1 MILIA
6 DSGSTKTDWC
16 VVNQEF
22 PVQSVQTK
30 GLNPFFL
37 SEEEVG
43 REIATH
49 LLDQIH
55 PRNIE
60 AVYFYGAGCVFEKV
74 EIMRKVIMRHL
85 HIETVEVNTDLLA
98 AARSACGIEAGIAC
112 IMGTGSNSCFYDG
125 EQIVQT
131 VSPLGYILGDEGSG
145 ADLGKQLVKD
155 LLKDM
160 ISNDLKEIFLK
171 RFGLTL
177 SEIMDRVYRQPLPN
191 RFLASFAPFLAE
203 HLEDPRIHSLVLN
216 RFKSF
221 LRRNV
226 MKYDYRNFRVHFV
239 GSIAYHFSSI
249 LKEAAADTGIQIGSI
264 IRMPMDG
271 LIAYHSADHTPPPVF
286 FDI

>member
-6 DSGSTKTDWC
+6 DSGSTKADWR
-16 VVNQEF
+16 VVDEEKIL
-22 PVQSVQTK
+22 QSVQTK
-30 GLNPFFL
+30 GFNPFFQ
-37 SEEEVG
+37 SEEEMG
-43 REIATH
+43 REISTH
-49 LLDQIH
+49 LLDSIN
-55 PRNIE
+55 PLKIE

-74 EIMRKVIMRHL
+74 EIMRRVIMRHF
-85 HIETVEVNTDLLA
+85 HVEHVEVNTDLLA
-98 AARSACGIEAGIAC
+98 AARSSCGMEAGIAC

-160 ISNDLKEIFLK
+160 IAPELKETFL
-171 RFGLTL
+171 RQFGLTL
-177 SEIMDRVYRQPLPN
+177 SDIMEHVYRRPLPN
-191 RFLASFAPFLAE
+191 RFLASFAPFLSE
-203 HLEDPRIHSLVLN
+203 HVEDQRIHTLVLN

-226 MKYDYRNFRVHFV
+226 MKYDYRNFRAHFV
-239 GSIAYHFSSI
+239 GSVAYYFRTI
-249 LKEAAADTGIQIGSI
+249 LEEAAADTGVRIGSI
-264 IRMPMDG
+264 IHTPMEG
-271 LIAYHSADHTPPPVF
+271 LIIYHTTDHTPPPVF

>member
-16 VVNQEF
+16 VVDQEDL
-22 PVQSVQTK
+22 VQSVQTK

-37 SEEEVG
+37 SEEEIG
-43 REIATH
+43 REFSTH
-49 LLDQIH
+49 LLSLIN
-55 PRNIE
+55 PREIR

-74 EIMRKVIMRHL
+74 EIMRKIIMRHF
-85 HIETVEVNTDLLA
+85 HVEEVEVNTDLLA
-98 AARSACGIEAGIAC
+98 AARCSCGMEAGIAC

-125 EQIVQT
+125 QQIVQT

-160 ISNDLKEIFLK
+160 ITPELKELFLR

-177 SEIMDRVYRQPLPN
+177 AEIMDRVYRQPLPN
-191 RFLASFAPFLAE
+191 RFLASFAPFLSE
-203 HLEDPRIHSLVLN
+203 HIEDPRIHTLALN

-226 MKYDYRNFRVHFV
+226 MKYDYLHFHVHFV
-239 GSIAYHFSSI
+239 GSIAWHFKSV
-249 LKEAAADTGIQIGSI
+249 LEEAAADTGVKIGMVI
-264 IRMPMDG
+264 KQPIDG
-271 LIAYHSADHTPPPVF
+271 LITYHSSDHTPPPVF